1 MASVTR
7 NAQPRRADRRASLE
21 RQLLTA
27 TERLMQDEG
36 LAFTELSVDRL
47 ATEAG
52 ISRATFYVYFEDEG
66 QLLRLLARQVMDEIS
81 GAARRW
87 WQIANRRDPDD
98 LRAAIR
104 SIVQTYRKHS
114 VLMAAV
120 VETASYDA
128 AVAAEFDAL
137 IGEIRE
143 STREVIES
151 GQESGAVRPLPTNHV
166 ASALTWMVERVCHQV
181 VRSAPAD
188 DDELVIEALTQV
200 IWNTLYLEPASAVA
214 DKETNESRQKK
225 GR

>member
-1 MASVTR
+1 MVSVTR
-7 NAQPRRADRRASLE
+7 NAQPSRADRRASLE
-21 RQLLTA
+21 RRLLTA

-47 ATEAG
+47 ANEAG
-52 ISRATFYVYFEDEG
+52 ISRATFYVYFEDKG
-66 QLLRLLARQVMDEIS
+66 QLLRLLARKVMDEIS

-87 WQIANRRDPDD
+87 WQIADRRDPND

-104 SIVQTYRKHS
+104 SIVHTYRKHS

-128 AVAAEFDAL
+128 AVAAEFDEL
-137 IGEIRE
+137 IGEIRD

-151 GQESGAVRPLPTNHV
+151 GQEAGAVRSLPTTQV
-166 ASALTWMVERVCHQV
+166 ASALTWMVERVCHQM
-181 VRSAPAD
+181 VRSASAD
-188 DDELVIEALTQV
+188 DDELVIEALTQI

-214 DKETNESRQKK
+214 HHETDESAQKK